1 VRGTDWVIKRGF
13 FALVTIFV
21 AITINFFLFRVLPGT
36 AVTDLSRVPHA
47 SPQLQHA
54 LTVEFGLDKP
64 KWEQYLIYLK
74 NLLHGNMGISF
85 AYQQPVSHLLIQDLK
100 NTIPMVTV
108 GTVAAIVIGII
119 TGVLSAWRRGSA
131 ADHVSTNAAIFFY
144 AFPTQWLGLMLLIIF
159 AGTLPA
165 GGMEN
170 PFLFGPEPFFQ
181 HLADIGQHMILPAL
195 TLTLTAYGS
204 YTLIVR
210 SSMQETFGED
220 YVLTARAK
228 GLPARRVVRRHAFR
242 NAMLPL
248 VTLVALDLGYIVGGA
263 VLIEVIFSWPGI
275 GLAMYSA
282 IGQRD
287 YPMLQGGFLILT
299 VSVILLNF
307 VAEPEG
313 EAAAVL
319 IRALEPNAGLEAMR
333 ERRGTRPDA
342 DLCSGPGKLT
352 EALGVGLDSN
362 GAELAVDPFLL
373 LPPEAGWEGEIATSP
388 RVGIT
393 KAVER
398 PWRFSLA
405 GSPFVSRPRPV

>member
-1 VRGTDWVIKRGF
+1 VRSADYVIKRGF
-13 FALVTIFV
+13 FALVTVFV
-21 AITINFFLFRVLPGT
+21 AITINFFLFRVLPGS
-36 AVTDLSRVPHA
+36 AVSDLSRVPKA
-47 SPQLQHA
+47 SPQLRHA

-64 KWEQYLIYLK
+64 KWQQYLIYLRE
-74 NLLHGNMGISF
+74 LFHGNMGISF
-85 AYQQPVSHLLIQDLK
+85 ANQQPVSHLLIADLK

-108 GTVAAIVIGII
+108 GTVAAIVVGMVTGI
-119 TGVLSAWRRGSA
+119 LSAWRRGSA
-131 ADHVSTNAAIFFY
+131 ADHVSTNGAILFY

-170 PFLFGPEPFFQ
+170 PFLFSAEPFWQ
-181 HLADIGQHMILPAL
+181 HLGDIAQHMVLPAA
-195 TLTLTAYGS
+195 TLLLTAYGS

-210 SSMQETFGED
+210 SSMLETFGED

-275 GLAMYSA
+275 GLAMYDA

-299 VSVILLNF
+299 VSVIFLN
-307 VAEPEG
+307 VA
-313 EAAAVL
+313 
-319 IRALEPNAGLEAMR
+319 
-333 ERRGTRPDA
+333 A
-342 DLCSGPGKLT
+342 DLLYFR
-352 EALGVGLDSN
+352 LD
-362 GAELAVDPFLL
+362 
-373 LPPEAGWEGEIATSP
+373 P
-388 RVGIT
+388 RIS
-393 KAVER
+393 E
-398 PWRFSLA
+398 
-405 GSPFVSRPRPV
+405 

>member
-1 VRGTDWVIKRGF
+1 
-13 FALVTIFV
+13 
-21 AITINFFLFRVLPGT
+21 
-36 AVTDLSRVPHA
+36 
-47 SPQLQHA
+47 
-54 LTVEFGLDKP
+54 
-64 KWEQYLIYLK
+64 
-74 NLLHGNMGISF
+74 M
-85 AYQQPVSHLLIQDLK
+85 
-100 NTIPMVTV
+100 
-108 GTVAAIVIGII
+108 I

-165 GGMEN
+165 GGMQN
-170 PFLFGPEPFFQ
+170 PFLFGSEPFFQ

-210 SSMQETFGED
+210 SSMLETFGED

-242 NAMLPL
+242 NALLPL

-275 GLAMYSA
+275 GLAMYDA

-299 VSVILLNF
+299 VAVIFLNL
-307 VAEPEG
+307 A
-313 EAAAVL
+313 
-319 IRALEPNAGLEAMR
+319 
-333 ERRGTRPDA
+333 A
-342 DLCSGPGKLT
+342 DLLYFR
-352 EALGVGLDSN
+352 LD
-362 GAELAVDPFLL
+362 
-373 LPPEAGWEGEIATSP
+373 P
-388 RVGIT
+388 RIR
-393 KAVER
+393 E
-398 PWRFSLA
+398 
-405 GSPFVSRPRPV
+405 

>member
-1 VRGTDWVIKRGF
+1 VRSTDYVLKRGF
-13 FALVTIFV
+13 FALVTVFV
-21 AITINFFLFRVLPGT
+21 ALTINFFLFRVLPGT

-47 SPQLQHA
+47 TPQLRHA
-54 LTVEFGLDKP
+54 LNVEFGLDKP
-64 KWEQYLIYLK
+64 KWQQYLIYLK

-85 AYQQPVSHLLIQDLK
+85 TYQQPVSHLLFQDLK

-108 GTVAAIVIGII
+108 GTLAAIILGVV
-119 TGVLSAWRRGSA
+119 TGVLSAWRRGSLP
-131 ADHVSTNAAIFFY
+131 DHVSTNAAIFFY

-165 GGMEN
+165 GGMQN
-170 PFLFGPEPFFQ
+170 PFLLGTEPFWQ

-210 SSMQETFGED
+210 SSMLETMGED

-228 GLPARRVVRRHAFR
+228 GLPPRRIIRRHAFR

-248 VTLVALDLGYIVGGA
+248 LTLVALDLGFIVGGA

-275 GLAMYSA
+275 GLAMYQA

-299 VSVILLNF
+299 VAVIFLNF
-307 VAEPEG
+307 VA
-313 EAAAVL
+313 
-319 IRALEPNAGLEAMR
+319 
-333 ERRGTRPDA
+333 
-342 DLCSGPGKLT
+342 DLLYFR
-352 EALGVGLDSN
+352 LD
-362 GAELAVDPFLL
+362 
-373 LPPEAGWEGEIATSP
+373 P
-388 RVGIT
+388 RIS
-393 KAVER
+393 E
-398 PWRFSLA
+398 
-405 GSPFVSRPRPV
+405 